1 MAEPQ
6 EPIALDVQQTFRT
19 LDPAT
24 RELFYGSGIP
34 GTASFRPGFLQQ
46 AFQASNRTFFD
57 EQGNPIIAPQRVAGL
72 SPEQARA
79 IQLSRQATGIQ
90 TPFLEQA
97 GQSLGTG
104 LETLFGGLGEARDI
118 ARGAEA
124 GFGTGLDA
132 ASEFLRRGGTGQFSQ
147 DMTQQFLDPFE
158 QAVVDQTREDILEAG
173 AKQDIQAR
181 ASDIARGG
189 ESAFGSRARLGAT
202 ERQEALGRGLGE
214 ALAGIRSRGFQQAQ
228 QSALG
233 EFGRQQQA
241 LTGLGGSLAGVA
253 GQRAAGLRGLGS
265 TIAGLG
271 QTGQQALFGAGS
283 AVSNLGTQAQQAAQ
297 ADIQRSLGIGG
308 LTQGQQQAQ
317 LDAAR
322 ANAMQQQMAPLQQM
336 QSLLPFV
343 SAVPAGF
350 SNIQTQFGTQ
360 PSPLMAGLGAGLS
373 TLGGLG
379 SFFNPPQTNINYGS
393 PQTQQEEPA
402 PPIQPQQQTPPPSFQ
417 QGFGF

>member
-6 EPIALDVQQTFRT
+6 APIALDVQQTFRT

-34 GTASFRPGFLQQ
+34 GTASYRPGFLQQ
-46 AFQASNRTFFD
+46 AFRASNRTFFD
-57 EQGNPIIAPQRVAGL
+57 EEGNPIVVPQMVAGL

-90 TPFLEQA
+90 TPFIQQA
-97 GQSLGTG
+97 EQSLGTG
-104 LETLFGGLGEARDI
+104 LETLFGGL
-118 ARGAEA
+118 
-124 GFGTGLDA
+124 DA
-132 ASEFLRRGGTGQFSQ
+132 ARNFLTRGGTGQFSQ

-158 QAVVDQTREDILEAG
+158 QAVVDQTRKDILEAG
-173 AKQDIQAR
+173 AKRDIQAR

-228 QSALG
+228 QAALG
-233 EFGRQQQA
+233 EFGRQQRA
-241 LTGLGGSLAGVA
+241 LTGLGGSLANIAGI
-253 GQRAAGLRGLGS
+253 GQR
-265 TIAGLG
+265 
-271 QTGQQALFGAGS
+271 ALFGAGS
-283 AVSNLGTQAQQAAQ
+283 AISNLGTQAQQAAQ

-317 LDAAR
+317 IDAAR
-322 ANAMQQQMAPLQQM
+322 ANALQQQMAPLQQM

-393 PQTQQEEPA
+393 PQTQQPA
-402 PPIQPQQQTPPPSFQ
+402 PPTATTVQSPPPSFQ

>member
-6 EPIALDVQQTFRT
+6 APIALDVQQTFRT

-34 GTASFRPGFLQQ
+34 GTASYRPGFLQQ
-46 AFQASNRTFFD
+46 AFRASNRTFFD
-57 EQGNPIIAPQRVAGL
+57 EEGNPVVVPQMVAGL

-90 TPFLEQA
+90 TPFIQQA
-97 GQSLGTG
+97 EQSLGTG
-104 LETLFGGLGEARDI
+104 LETLFGGL
-118 ARGAEA
+118 
-124 GFGTGLDA
+124 DA
-132 ASEFLRRGGTGQFSQ
+132 ARNFLTRGGTGQFSQ

-158 QAVVDQTREDILEAG
+158 QAVVDQTRKDILEAG
-173 AKQDIQAR
+173 AKRDIQAR

-228 QSALG
+228 QAALG
-233 EFGRQQQA
+233 EFGRQQRA
-241 LTGLGGSLAGVA
+241 LTGLGGSLANIAGI
-253 GQRAAGLRGLGS
+253 GQR
-265 TIAGLG
+265 
-271 QTGQQALFGAGS
+271 ALFGAGS
-283 AVSNLGTQAQQAAQ
+283 AISNLGTQAQQAAQ

-322 ANAMQQQMAPLQQM
+322 ANALQQQMAPLQQM

-393 PQTQQEEPA
+393 PQTQEEPA
-402 PPIQPQQQTPPPSFQ
+402 PPPTTQTPPPSFQ

>member
-6 EPIALDVQQTFRT
+6 APIALDVQQTFRT

-34 GTASFRPGFLQQ
+34 GTASYRPGFLQQ
-46 AFQASNRTFFD
+46 AFRASNRTFFD
-57 EQGNPIIAPQRVAGL
+57 EEGNPIVVPQMVAGL

-90 TPFLEQA
+90 TPFIQQA
-97 GQSLGTG
+97 EQSLGTG
-104 LETLFGGLGEARDI
+104 LETLFGGL
-118 ARGAEA
+118 
-124 GFGTGLDA
+124 DA
-132 ASEFLRRGGTGQFSQ
+132 ARNFLTRGGTGQFSQ

-173 AKQDIQAR
+173 AKRDIQAR

-228 QSALG
+228 QAALG
-233 EFGRQQQA
+233 EFGRQQRA
-241 LTGLGGSLAGVA
+241 LTGLGGSLANIAGI
-253 GQRAAGLRGLGS
+253 GQR
-265 TIAGLG
+265 
-271 QTGQQALFGAGS
+271 ALFGAGS
-283 AVSNLGTQAQQAAQ
+283 AISNLGTQAQQAAQ

-317 LDAAR
+317 IDVAR
-322 ANAMQQQMAPLQQM
+322 ANALQQQMAPLQQM

-393 PQTQQEEPA
+393 PQTQQEPA
-402 PPIQPQQQTPPPSFQ
+402 PPTTTQTPPPSFQ
-417 QGFGF
+417 QTPLPSFQQGFGF

>member
-34 GTASFRPGFLQQ
+34 GTASYRPGFLQQ
-46 AFQASNRTFFD
+46 AFRASNRTFFD
-57 EQGNPIIAPQRVAGL
+57 EEGNPIVVPQMVAGL
-72 SPEQARA
+72 SPDQARA

-97 GQSLGTG
+97 GLSLGTG

-147 DMTQQFLDPFE
+147 DMTQQFVDPFE
-158 QAVVDQTREDILEAG
+158 QAVVDQTRKDILEAG
-173 AKQDIQAR
+173 AKRDIQAR

-228 QSALG
+228 RAAMG
-233 EFGRQQQA
+233 EFGRQQRA
-241 LTGLGGSLAGVA
+241 LTGLGGSLANIA

-271 QTGQQALFGAGS
+271 RLGQQALFGAGS

-317 LDAAR
+317 IDAAR
-322 ANAMQQQMAPLQQM
+322 ANALQQQMAPLQQM

-379 SFFNPPQTNINYGS
+379 SFFNPPQTNYNF
-393 PQTQQEEPA
+393 PQTQTATPSPA
-402 PPIQPQQQTPPPSFQ
+402 PAPVPEPVPPPQNTFI
-417 QGFGF
+417 QGF